1 MKIINKIKNIIKDDN
16 FNSTTTETKI
26 LKEIEN
32 ILEKWPI
39 DNIKTKDD
47 FIRFIFNIYFYKS
60 KYRPFVSYLEIIFR
74 YYLIV
79 IVIVLVWISLIHWLL
94 NYGLITTNNNIDLFP
109 LWLLISNIAYFS
121 IPFYIIVRIYSY
133 IRKLLRN
140 EINKHFWYVITIGTL
155 KIISIIWLIALSWF
169 IWQFIASILLFL
181 FITFKELMISI
192 SI

>member
-1 MKIINKIKNIIKDDN
+1 MKIINKIKNIIKDDY

-32 ILEKWPI
+32 ILKKWPI

-79 IVIVLVWISLIHWLL
+79 IVIVLVWISLIHWLW

-121 IPFYIIVRIYSY
+121 IPFYIIVRMYSY

-169 IWQFIASILLFL
+169 IWQFIASILVFL

-192 SI
+192 SN